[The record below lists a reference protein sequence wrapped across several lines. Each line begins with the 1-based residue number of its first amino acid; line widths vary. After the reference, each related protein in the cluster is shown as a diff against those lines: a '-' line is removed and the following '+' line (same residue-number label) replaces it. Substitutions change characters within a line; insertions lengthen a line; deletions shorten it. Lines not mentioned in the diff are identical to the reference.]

1 MVSRSDAFG
10 LSGGAPREAAARE
23 IEIRTPSRLHLGMFS
38 FGDEQVRSY
47 GGVGVMVDR
56 PGIQLRMKPSTET
69 MAQGPLADR
78 VVWFAKD
85 AARHWDFRS
94 DEGVAVEVVSAP
106 REHVGLGS
114 GTQLGLA
121 VAAGMWHLWRR
132 AAREPQ
138 EEYFFDRSEVL
149 HLADAVARGK
159 RSCVGIHG
167 FTRGGLIVESGR
179 YTGEKAKKASTR
191 LSPMVSRVRLP
202 SAWRCVVLVQKDA
215 VGFWGEAERK
225 AFAALPP
232 VPREVSAELARI
244 ALLELLPAASEG
256 SYDIF
261 CDALNAYGTLAG
273 KPFEAAS
280 STLPHAEAIADLLE
294 LLRELGVRGAAQS
307 SWGPAVMG
315 CCKTLEQAGEVLEQL
330 DRLKIRDQFDTW
342 IARFDNDGASVR
354 VVA

>member
-1 MVSRSDAFG
+1 MVSRSDVFG
-10 LSGGAPREAAARE
+10 LAGGSSREAAARE
-23 IEIRTPSRLHLGMFS
+23 IEVRTPSRLHLGMFS

-56 PGIQLRMKPSTET
+56 PGIHLRMKPATEIA
-69 MAQGPLADR
+69 AQGPLADR
-78 VVWFAKD
+78 AIWFAKD
-85 AARHWDFRS
+85 AARHWNFTA
-94 DEGVAVEVVSAP
+94 DEGVAIEITSAP

-121 VAAGMWHLWRR
+121 IAAGLWHLWRR
-132 AAREPQ
+132 AASDPQ
-138 EEYFFDRSEVL
+138 EEYFLDRSEVL
-149 HLADAVARGK
+149 DFADAVARGK

-179 YTGEKAKKASTR
+179 FTGAKASTSLKR
-191 LSPMVSRVRLP
+191 LSPMVARVRLP
-202 SAWRCVVLVQKDA
+202 SAWRCVVLAQKDA

-225 AFAALPP
+225 TFAALPP
-232 VPREVSAELARI
+232 VPREISAELARI
-244 ALLELLPAASEG
+244 ALLEMLPAAGEG
-256 SYDIF
+256 SYEGF
-261 CDALNAYGTLAG
+261 CDALFSYCTLAG
-273 KPFEAAS
+273 KPFEQAS
-280 STLPHAEAIADLLE
+280 SALPHAEAIADLIE

-315 CCKTLEQAGEVLEQL
+315 CCKSLEQAGDVLEQL
-330 DRLKIRDQFDTW
+330 ERLKLRDQFDTW